1 MSIMVKLVDQ
11 LSVDTVI
18 FTQVVME
25 DGKPVLYISYKTQQ
39 EKRVVCKTEK
49 GAKELGALLMQ
60 KPPPC
65 RCCGGPAKVEGNMH
79 SCIRCSIYAGT
90 AEMWR
95 NVMVDKPAIREIM
108 EKINAPVKAC
118 MMMLLEAED
127 NLHTSMAVTALKE
140 LREIDMSAYFTDAKD
155 AREAEARIRSIIKIS

>member
-1 MSIMVKLVDQ
+1 
-11 LSVDTVI
+11 
-18 FTQVVME
+18 
-25 DGKPVLYISYKTQQ
+25 
-39 EKRVVCKTEK
+39 
-49 GAKELGALLMQ
+49 
-60 KPPPC
+60 
-65 RCCGGPAKVEGNMH
+65 
-79 SCIRCSIYAGT
+79 
-90 AEMWR
+90 MWR